1 VESNEPIRRTL
12 AIVARVFC
20 LSAFAFA
27 LRSHLAKGFRMFEAK
42 SGLRNIATT
51 ITAVSLSALLV
62 LGTGVGAVHAA
73 NQTPQLPATVSYLKT
88 AFSDADIQN
97 RMTTGFA
104 LESFIQLAGAGVT
117 AAGLSPAIRNEF
129 TLSNRIF
136 GSSLKPG
143 YLVDPSTQ
151 VLKPGLAGKFLYA
164 SKVLKARNS
173 SFQKAV
179 VDALADQIAADGA
192 VAASKGNAQDIAW
205 VVLGLRAHGDL
216 AAARR
221 VATALLKLQHTDGG
235 FNYDPTLTVGGTD
248 VTAISIQ
255 ALKAVPL
262 SNKAGSLKRNAVV
275 AKAVAFLKAATV
287 GGNHFEAWGDVDPNG
302 TAYAIMGLQAAGQ
315 NTATYVAWLRSHLQ
329 SDGGIEAPWAL
340 GVGDRY
346 VTAQG
351 YLPLIGKTYVSLLAG
366 K

>member
-1 VESNEPIRRTL
+1 
-12 AIVARVFC
+12 
-20 LSAFAFA
+20 
-27 LRSHLAKGFRMFEAK
+27 MFETK
-42 SGLRNIATT
+42 SGLRKIATV
-51 ITAVSLSALLV
+51 ITAISLSSALV
-62 LGTGVGAVHAA
+62 LSAGVGAVQAA
-73 NQTPQLPATVSYLKT
+73 SSTPKLPATVNFLKT

-117 AAGLSPAIRNEF
+117 AADLSPAIQAEF
-129 TLSNRIF
+129 TKSIRIF
-136 GSSLKPG
+136 GDHNKPG
-143 YLVDPSTQ
+143 YLINPSTF
-151 VLKPGLAGKFLYA
+151 VIKPGLAGKFLYA

-173 SFQKAV
+173 NFQKAV
-179 VDALADQIAADGA
+179 VDSLGEQIAADGA
-192 VAASKGNAQDIAW
+192 VAASNGNAQDIAW

-221 VATALLKLQHTDGG
+221 VATSLLKLQHADGG
-235 FNYDPTLTVGGTD
+235 FNYDPGITTGGTD
-248 VTAISIQ
+248 VTAIAIQ

-262 SNKAGSLKRNAVV
+262 SNKAGTAKRNAVV
-275 AKAVAFLKAATV
+275 AKAVAFLKGSTV

-302 TAYAIMGLQAAGQ
+302 TAYAVMGLQAVGQ
-315 NTATYVAWLRSHLQ
+315 NTSAYVAWLRARLQ
-329 SDGGIEAPWAL
+329 KDGGLEAPWAT

-346 VTAQG
+346 VTAQA